1 MLSEQIRDGQLKRGD
16 KLPTESA
23 IMDAHGVSRTVVRE
37 AISRLQAA
45 GQVETRHGIG
55 TFVLDTPSPS
65 GFRIDPATIVT
76 LRDVLAILELRIS
89 LEVESAGLAALRRS
103 DEQLAGM
110 RAALD
115 ALNESAAHAGDAV
128 ASDFQFHLQIALST
142 GNRYFTDIM
151 THLGTSI
158 IPRTRLNSARLA
170 QDDQQHYMK
179 RLSREHEEIYEAI
192 ARQDSDAARAAM
204 RLHFDQQSRAA
215 APCSRRSRGAAGL
228 RVGHDLK
235 RHISDGL
242 VKIERDGEESF
253 NYLVLGSGTF
263 KFENVSF
270 VNHAIKGDLLFFA
283 VRHIELVF
291 HGLHTPVLEGG
302 VLLYLHAQTAVNTGP
317 DTSPGQVWC
326 LRRERCGAA
335 FPARDPSRAAG
346 EPGEGVAGPCQ
357 IYHRAP
363 GAAGWR
369 MVCCDRSDPTI
380 ARLHRPGPYH
390 QRCDLG
396 RPGVCGAGN
405 DG

>member
-65 GFRIDPATIVT
+65 GFRIDPATVVT

-103 DEQLAGM
+103 DEQLAAM

-128 ASDFQFHLQIALST
+128 ASDFAFHLEIALST

-170 QDDQQHYMK
+170 HDDQQHYMG
-179 RLSREHEEIYEAI
+179 RLSREHEEIY
-192 ARQDSDAARAAM
+192 DAGAQVSHDVGEVAVAGGQGNLQVELEVRRHRITGVSRTFVQGIEGSTHAGQLLVATTLGGKPG
-204 RLHFDQQSRAA
+204 RLHFQADPQFKNGQYIPQGHDSSRVDPETAGAWRIQHKGTDAMAGFHLPGRLQSRDGFTHHGAADPMGVHDRRLSGQFVTTFELAVADLLGQHRDQFLGKAA
-215 APCSRRSRGAAGL
+215 ALAGKTRGGAG
-228 RVGHDLK
+228 
-235 RHISDGL
+235 
-242 VKIERDGEESF
+242 
-253 NYLVLGSGTF
+253 
-263 KFENVSF
+263 
-270 VNHAIKGDLLFFA
+270 
-283 VRHIELVF
+283 VF
-291 HGLHTPVLEGG
+291 HDESSVL
-302 VLLYLHAQTAVNTGP
+302 A
-317 DTSPGQVWC
+317 
-326 LRRERCGAA
+326 
-335 FPARDPSRAAG
+335 
-346 EPGEGVAGPCQ
+346 
-357 IYHRAP
+357 I
-363 GAAGWR
+363 
-369 MVCCDRSDPTI
+369 
-380 ARLHRPGPYH
+380 
-390 QRCDLG
+390 
-396 RPGVCGAGN
+396 
-405 DG
+405 